1 MHPRDVYGHGRHCA
15 CSSGRSHHADR
26 TTWADAETRPAVHVR
41 TSDDVTITCKGAS
54 LLRATTREVWAATAA
69 GIARHR
75 CGIARHRCT
84 ANRPRH
90 GGTCLNNH
98 RASADGTLFP
108 VRRLTVAVPSVRGF
122 QRSYERAV
130 PAVPREDVGALVRR
144 RAPWSEMIQ
153 LVANSA
159 PPQVLDLLQER
170 RAPGNAARRRQCR
183 LHRVPDGQPHDR
195 GADVSARPARDAPF
209 AAAHRDMGRL
219 DRRRPVQR
227 RSAQTQF
234 KSFGVPEISK
244 VGVELDRKPAAL
256 LDALDVDVS
265 RALLES

>member
-1 MHPRDVYGHGRHCA
+1 MQR
-15 CSSGRSHHADR
+15 
-26 TTWADAETRPAVHVR
+26 
-41 TSDDVTITCKGAS
+41 
-54 LLRATTREVWAATAA
+54 
-69 GIARHR
+69 GIATPCDDSGGLGRDSR
-75 CGIARHRCT
+75 R
-84 ANRPRH
+84 NRTPSMRNRTPSMH
-90 GGTCLNNH
+90 SEST
-98 RASADGTLFP
+98 ST
-108 VRRLTVAVPSVRGF
+108 RRDMFEQPSR
-122 QRSYERAV
+122 
-130 PAVPREDVGALVRR
+130 VRR
-144 RAPWSEMIQ
+144 RYPVSGQTPHRRGAEPALVPAQ
-153 LVANSA
+153 LREGRAGGPLRGRRGIGSAAGAGVRDNSVGREQC
-159 PPQVLDLLQER
+159 PPRVLDLLQER